1 MACYSPYEVYLF
13 SLFAG
18 ALIETPMFDGHSFMS
33 FPGIEGALQQ
43 LKLVIRFMIHKSGN
57 MLLLYNGQRQFP
69 QRGDFISL
77 AIIRGKVEFR
87 FDLGSGPGIVRS
99 ARNITVGQWHT
110 VHVERTLD
118 EGSLT
123 LDNDPP
129 VTDDSP
135 CCTKGLN
142 LALNLFIGGVED
154 FAVIDTRK
162 VGVGS
167 GLVGCISAMSVDGRE
182 MNLIKSNLE
191 LRNITQCTECLLPCE
206 IEPCL
211 NNATCLPIGKISYSC
226 SCAQGYT
233 GRHCE
238 VPLVGPLRNNTCL
251 NNGVLLPTSD
261 SICSCPLGFRGDRC
275 QNGKR
280 LLRGGANLHWT
291 TLVREEKCPHKY
303 FHQPFVTEHI

>member
-1 MACYSPYEVYLF
+1 MILHRVLFNETLFTTGISQLFLTTCTHPRLSTLIKTLNSNITSEMKEKPNMPKGLIDFQSMAFYSPYEVYLF

-77 AIIRGKVEFR
+77 AIIGKVEFR

-135 CCTKGLN
+135 CCTKG
-142 LALNLFIGGVED
+142 
-154 FAVIDTRK
+154 
-162 VGVGS
+162 
-167 GLVGCISAMSVDGRE
+167 
-182 MNLIKSNLE
+182 
-191 LRNITQCTECLLPCE
+191 
-206 IEPCL
+206 
-211 NNATCLPIGKISYSC
+211 
-226 SCAQGYT
+226 
-233 GRHCE
+233 
-238 VPLVGPLRNNTCL
+238 
-251 NNGVLLPTSD
+251 
-261 SICSCPLGFRGDRC
+261 
-275 QNGKR
+275 
-280 LLRGGANLHWT
+280 
-291 TLVREEKCPHKY
+291 
-303 FHQPFVTEHI
+303 